1 MSTKTKL
8 ANIISS
14 TIFAISISSQA
25 IAGESVQSWIGV
37 IEDFSGSHDPEHSG
51 DHPLKFT
58 RSSDGETFYI
68 TEGDEDIR
76 KEHLRTDTSMA
87 VKIDGRITSKFLFFG
102 GNLVVGKFEKLAD
115 VSPIEHKSVAR
126 FRDFERNLGRRSL

>member
-1 MSTKTKL
+1 MSTKSKL
-8 ANIISS
+8 ANVISS
-14 TIFAISISSQA
+14 AIFLISVSSQA

-37 IEDFSGSHDPEHSG
+37 IEDFSGSHDPEHNG

-68 TEGDEDIR
+68 TEGDEEIR
-76 KEHLRTDTSMA
+76 KEHLRTDNSMA
-87 VKIDGRITSKFLFFG
+87 VKIDGRVTSKFLFFG

-115 VSPIEHKSVAR
+115 ISPIEHKRVVR